1 MAGMPRCHPVV
12 TLVLAALALGGCVEQ
27 TEPPP
32 QASDTTPTSA
42 PPSANF
48 PLRVERTGGVAGF
61 HDVLVIQQDGSVVAN
76 SKRGQVSCT
85 LDAAS
90 LAVLNTAARGIH
102 LNDQPTPGTSV
113 ADGMTVT
120 FSARFGTLGIDDPR
134 VAAAEPVVSQLLA
147 DVSAP
152 PAKRKICT

>member
-1 MAGMPRCHPVV
+1 MAGMPRCHRVV
-12 TLVLAALALGGCVEQ
+12 TPALAVLVLGGCVEQ
-27 TEPPP
+27 TKPLPTVSE
-32 QASDTTPTSA
+32 SPTSA
-42 PPSANF
+42 PARASF

-61 HDVLVIQQDGSVVAN
+61 HDMLVIQDDGSVVAD

-120 FSARFGTLGIDDPR
+120 FSARFGTLGIDDPK
-134 VAAAEPVVSQLLA
+134 VAAAAPVVNQLLA

-152 PAKRKICT
+152 SAKRKICT